1 MSKKLSNDSL
11 WQVEVLEFFGSKEIL
26 EVIGHGA
33 VGSLGGSIVCW
44 GGIFQYVVAEPLKEQ
59 NEDESVLKEQGK
71 QKKESEEGQKMKQ
84 VGLDCDKE
92 KVQEPG
98 LMSPKTPP
106 HRFRRKR
113 KECSPPSPEGI
124 DPVKDGSW
132 RGRILQRIDPAK
144 DRLYL

>member
-84 VGLDCDKE
+84 VGLDYDKE
-92 KVQEPG
+92 KEQEPG
-98 LMSPKTPP
+98 LMSPKTPLGFEGREKSAR
-106 HRFRRKR
+106 HRARKGSCKGWILER
-113 KECSPPSPEGI
+113 KN
-124 DPVKDGSW
+124 
-132 RGRILQRIDPAK
+132 LAK
-144 DRLYL
+144 DRSCKG